1 MQSFFNKEILIGFF
15 PSDRDWWEDQWTVGT
30 LKCLKPG
37 DWRGCWRH
45 HQYPDTDT
53 MPSALIRM
61 WLVCCLGLM
70 TLSWCD
76 NLWPIVVAPIT
87 IITITFHI
95 ISWRWTL
102 ATLHYCLPEQT
113 LDVWSRS
120 DFYYF
125 VRGAGDERSTGWDTR
140 GPLGAYRAII
150 TRVLIGTKHYLFVRL
165 LIKSCNKLRE
175 GD

>member
-1 MQSFFNKEILIGFF
+1 MNSGDSEESEAWRLERVLEASLISWHGHNALS
-15 PSDRDWWEDQWTVGT
+15 SDQNVAAVSAAWAWWHSRDV
-30 LKCLKPG
+30 
-37 DWRGCWRH
+37 
-45 HQYPDTDT
+45 
-53 MPSALIRM
+53 
-61 WLVCCLGLM
+61 
-70 TLSWCD
+70 
-76 NLWPIVVAPIT
+76 
-87 IITITFHI
+87 I
-95 ISWRWTL
+95 ISGPLLSPPSRS
-102 ATLHYCLPEQT
+102 LPSLSISSPEGEPSQHRIVTQKQT